1 VQTRIETIAGET
13 PGLDYHLVIHEFA
26 GRSESAASAYL
37 QAALH
42 AGERPGVAALH
53 YLMPM
58 LAKAEEEG
66 RLAGRVTVV
75 PQANPVGMAQ
85 HLMGDHF
92 GRFSLATRTNFNRDF
107 PVPDEAGVTPWE
119 GPEAPV
125 FAERRLKSRLLEIA
139 VDHALVLDLHC
150 DDESAQYLYIPDA
163 LWPAL
168 ADLAACLSCRAVL
181 RWTGMPERAFEE
193 AIYAHIRHQAGPD
206 GDISHRCTTT
216 VELRGQGDV
225 DPDLAMADARGIYA
239 FLVLR
244 GVIEDETVSAPA
256 PVADFVSVPITH
268 VEMMQAP
275 DGGTLLYHVRPG
287 DRVKA
292 GDLVAELLVR
302 PGEPDGAI
310 ELRAPQDGLV
320 LTRRMRRFVRRGDDV
335 AKIVGVTRSA
345 TAKDGTL
352 ED

>member
-1 VQTRIETIAGET
+1 MQTRIETISGET
-13 PGLDYHLVIHEFA
+13 PGLDYRLVVHQFGSDA
-26 GRSESAASAYL
+26 SGAPSAYL

-53 YLMPM
+53 HLMPM
-58 LAKAEEEG
+58 LEAAEREG
-66 RLAGRVTVV
+66 RLKGRVTVV

-85 HLMGDHF
+85 HLMGDHV

-107 PVPDEAGVTPWE
+107 PIPDARGETPWDAAD
-119 GPEAPV
+119 APV

-139 VDHALVLDLHC
+139 VTHDLVLDLHC
-150 DDESAQYLYIPDA
+150 DDEGVQYLYIPDA

-168 ADLAACLSCRAVL
+168 ADLADCLACRAVL

-193 AIYAHIRHQAGPD
+193 AAFAHMRHQAEG
-206 GDISHRCTTT
+206 GDVSHRCATT

-225 DPDLAMADARGIYA
+225 DAELARADAAGLYA
-239 FLVLR
+239 FLALR
-244 GVIEDETVSAPA
+244 GVIDDGSLVRPE

-268 VEMMQAP
+268 VEMLHAP
-275 DGGTLLYHVRPG
+275 DGGTLIYHVRPG

-292 GDLVAELLVR
+292 GDLVAEILVR
-302 PGEPDGAI
+302 PGEPGGTIAV
-310 ELRAPQDGLV
+310 RAPQDGLV

-335 AKIVGVTRSA
+335 AKIVGAARSA
-345 TAKDGTL
+345 TARDGTL
-352 ED
+352 EA

>member
-1 VQTRIETIAGET
+1 MQTRIETISGET
-13 PGLDYHLVIHEFA
+13 PGLDYHLVVHEFA
-26 GRSESAASAYL
+26 GSAAGAPSAYL

-42 AGERPGVAALH
+42 AGERPGVAAIH
-53 YLMPM
+53 FLMPM
-58 LAKAEEEG
+58 IAAAKREG
-66 RLAGRVTVV
+66 RLKGRVTLV

-107 PVPDEAGVTPWE
+107 PVPDATGVTPFDAAD
-119 GPEAPV
+119 APV

-139 VDHALVLDLHC
+139 VAHDLVLDLHC
-150 DDESAQYLYIPDA
+150 DDEGAQYLYIPDA

-168 ADLAACLSCRAVL
+168 SDLAHCLSARAVL

-193 AIYAHIRHQAGPD
+193 AVFAHIRHQAAG
-206 GDISHRCTTT
+206 GDIAHRCTTT

-225 DPDLAMADARGIYA
+225 EPDLAKSDARGLYA

-244 GVIEDETVSAPA
+244 GVIVDGSVTMPA
-256 PVADFVSVPITH
+256 PVEDFVSVPITH
-268 VEMMQAP
+268 VDMMHAP
-275 DGGTLLYHVRPG
+275 DGGTVLYHVRPG

-292 GDLVAELLVR
+292 GDLVAEILVR
-302 PGEPDGAI
+302 PGEASGVH
-310 ELRAPQDGLV
+310 EVRAPQDGLI

-335 AKIVGVTRSA
+335 AKLVGDAKSR

-352 ED
+352 EA